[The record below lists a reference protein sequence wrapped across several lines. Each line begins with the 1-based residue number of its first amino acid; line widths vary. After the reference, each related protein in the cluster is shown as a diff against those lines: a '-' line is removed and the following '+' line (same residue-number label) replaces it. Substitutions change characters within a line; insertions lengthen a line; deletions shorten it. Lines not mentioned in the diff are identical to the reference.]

1 MPYMAINL
9 GGVTLGVSIVLAYL
23 MRWVMKEK
31 KRWNALVPFVLSLLY
46 GMLAALAALGAW
58 SLLGVTTWVALWAG
72 NLAGYVGLVW
82 GVGGTAPDV
91 TRAHQLALTPG
102 GYAVVF
108 LLTIVLLCL
117 LKWGP
122 KQSKAKILLGALAGI
137 LVALSGNVAGVAAIP
152 LGSGVNFAGVGFTGV
167 FGG

>member
-9 GGVTLGVSIVLAYL
+9 GGVTLGVGIILL
-23 MRWVMKEK
+23 FTMRWVMREK
-31 KRWNALVPFVLSLLY
+31 KRLGALVPFVLSLLY

-58 SLLGVTTWVALWAG
+58 SVLGALTWLGLWAG
-72 NLAGYVGLVW
+72 NVAGYAGLVW
-82 GVGGTAPDV
+82 GIGGNAPDV
-91 TRAHQLALTPG
+91 TRARQIVLTDG

-108 LLTIVLLCL
+108 LLTLVLLGL

-122 KQSKAKILLGALAGI
+122 KQSKSKILLGCLAGI

-152 LGSGVNFAGVGFTGV
+152 LGSGVNFAGVGFTGM
-167 FGG
+167 FG

>member
-9 GGVTLGVSIVLAYL
+9 GAVALGVGIILAFL
-23 MRWVMKEK
+23 IRWHLKEK
-31 KRWNALVPFVLSLLY
+31 RRWGALVPFVLSLLY

-91 TRAHQLALTPG
+91 TRAQQVALTPG
-102 GYAVVF
+102 GYVIVF
-108 LLTIVLLCL
+108 LLTVVLLCL
-117 LKWGP
+117 LRWGP
-122 KQSKAKILLGALAGI
+122 QQSKQKIVLGCLAGI
-137 LVALSGNVAGVAAIP
+137 LVALSGTVAGIAAVP
-152 LGSGVNFAGVGFTGV
+152 LGSGVNLAGAGFTGI
-167 FGG
+167 FQ

>member
-9 GGVTLGVSIVLAYL
+9 GGVTLGVGIVLAYL
-23 MRWVMKEK
+23 MRWYLMEK
-31 KRWNALVPFVLSLLY
+31 KRWGALVPFILSLLY
-46 GMLAALAALGAW
+46 GMLAALAALGAV
-58 SLLGVTTWVALWAG
+58 SLLGAVTWVALWAG
-72 NLAGYVGLVW
+72 NVAGYTALVW
-82 GVGGTAPDV
+82 GIGGNAPDV
-91 TRAHQLALTPG
+91 TRAHQLALTDG

-122 KQSKAKILLGALAGI
+122 KQSKGKILMGCLAGI

-152 LGSGVNFAGVGFTGV
+152 LGSGVNLAGTGFTGV
-167 FGG
+167 FG

>member
-9 GGVTLGVSIVLAYL
+9 GGVALGVGLVLAFL
-23 MRWVMKEK
+23 IRWFLKEK
-31 KRWNALVPFVLSLLY
+31 RRWGALVPFVLSLLY

-91 TRAHQLALTPG
+91 TRAHPIALTPG
-102 GYAVVF
+102 GYVIVF
-108 LLTIVLLCL
+108 LLTITLVAL

-122 KQSKAKILLGALAGI
+122 KQSKTKLLWGALAGI
-137 LVALSGNVAGVAAIP
+137 LMALSGNVAGVAAIP
-152 LGSGVNFAGVGFTGV
+152 LGSGVNLAGSVFTGA
-167 FGG
+167 FG

>member
-9 GGVTLGVSIVLAYL
+9 GGVALGVGIVLAFL
-23 MRWVMKEK
+23 MRWYLKEK
-31 KRWNALVPFVLSLLY
+31 KRWGALVPFVLALLY
-46 GMLAALAALGAW
+46 GMLAALAALGAF
-58 SLLGVTTWVALWAG
+58 SVLGVATWIALWAG
-72 NLAGYVGLVW
+72 NVAGYTALVW
-82 GVGGTAPDV
+82 GIGGTAPDV

-108 LLTIVLLCL
+108 LLTIVLLGL

-122 KQSKAKILLGALAGI
+122 RQSKSKILLGCVAGV

-152 LGSGVNFAGVGFTGV
+152 LGSGVNLAGVGFTGV
-167 FGG
+167 FG